1 MFVIFEVPFR
11 NISIHLLGNY
21 LKFHDMTIFTKP
33 IPFLFLFFFTSSI
46 FAQNSISG
54 FIRCAN
60 NQLFPNVQV
69 SLIGDGV
76 NEITYTDASG
86 FYSFNNL
93 ENGNYV
99 VTPTYD
105 DNSLNGITTLD
116 ALLAH
121 QALLNINPPTPF
133 QFLAMDVNFSN
144 TISVEDINMLRD
156 MAIQNIP
163 YCQNSTCWRFATPDY
178 QNLPAAGALGAI
190 VLQLS
195 ADAADLNF
203 IGVKV
208 GDFNFNGC
216 P

>member
-1 MFVIFEVPFR
+1 MFVIFGGANWKHIRPSR
-11 NISIHLLGNY
+11 NY
-21 LKFHDMTIFTKP
+21 LKFHDMNDFTKL
-33 IPFLFLFFFTSSI
+33 IPLVFLFFFASSI
-46 FAQNSISG
+46 FAQNTISG
-54 FIRCAN
+54 TIRCAN
-60 NQLFPNVQV
+60 NEVFPNVQV

-76 NEITYTDASG
+76 NEVTYTDALG
-86 FYSFNNL
+86 FYSFDNL
-93 ENGNYV
+93 ENGNYI
-99 VTPTYD
+99 VTPSYD

-133 QFLAMDVNFSN
+133 QFLALDVNFSN
-144 TISVEDINMLRD
+144 TVSVEDINMLRD

-178 QNLPAAGALGAI
+178 QNLPATGSLDAVL
-190 VLQLS
+190 LQLS
-195 ADAADLNF
+195 SDVEDVHF

-208 GDFNFNGC
+208 GDFNFNAC

>member
-1 MFVIFEVPFR
+1 MFVIFGGA
-11 NISIHLLGNY
+11 NWKHISPSRNY
-21 LKFHDMTIFTKP
+21 LKFHDMNVFTKL
-33 IPFLFLFFFTSSI
+33 IPFIFLFFFASPI
-46 FAQNSISG
+46 FAQNTISG

-76 NEITYTDASG
+76 NEVTYTDAMG
-86 FYSFNNL
+86 FYSFDNL

-99 VTPTYD
+99 VTPSYD

-133 QFLAMDVNFSN
+133 QFLALDINFSN
-144 TISVEDINMLRD
+144 TVSVEDINILRD

-178 QNLPAAGALGAI
+178 QNLPAAGSLNAV

-195 ADAADLNF
+195 SDVEDVHF

-208 GDFNFNGC
+208 GDFNFNAC